1 MITIT
6 NLNKTFGYVQALKD
20 VNLHFAE
27 GGVYG
32 VVGPNGAGKTTLFRC
47 IAGMLSYDG
56 KIKYN
61 LDNIKNHMGFLHTE
75 PYFLSLITGR
85 EYLQLLCNARK
96 ISEADINEFNIFEL
110 PLERF
115 ASTYSTGMK
124 KKLAITGILLQRNQV
139 FILDE
144 PFNGV
149 DVQSNMLITGIIL
162 KLKAL
167 HKTIIISSH
176 ILSTLTDVC
185 DFYIVLKDGKID
197 KNVDKAAFL
206 EVEKEMRSAEIGD
219 KIEKLSL

>member
-1 MITIT
+1 MITIS
-6 NLNKTFGYVQALKD
+6 NLSKSFGYVQALSE

-32 VVGPNGAGKTTLFRC
+32 IIGPNGAGKTTLFKC
-47 IAGMLSYDG
+47 IAGMLDYSG
-56 KIKYN
+56 KIEYKLAN
-61 LDNIKNHMGFLHTE
+61 FKNHMGFLATE

-85 EYLQLLCNARK
+85 EYLQLLCNARN
-96 ISEADINEFNIFEL
+96 ISDVDINEFNIFEL
-110 PLERF
+110 PLDRF

-124 KKLAITGILLQRNQV
+124 KKLAITGILLQRSQI

-149 DVQSNMLITGIIL
+149 DVQSNMLITEIIL

-185 DFYIVLKDGKID
+185 DYYIVLKDGKID

-219 KIEKLSL
+219 KIEKLKL